1 MTQVMDRSGQVAVI
15 VGGTGAIG
23 GAIARR
29 LAEEGADIAFS
40 YGASAAKAAQLS
52 SHVESLGRRSYA
64 ASIKNEDAKAVAAFM
79 TAVVAD
85 FGRIDTLVYASG
97 PSFPLSF
104 VSAIGPEDWARVFA
118 ADVNGC
124 FFALGAA
131 LPHLRASRGS
141 FVAITAAGVERA
153 LARDV
158 LSLAPKSAI
167 TTLVRTIALEEGRNG
182 VRANCVAPGFI
193 DAGLGAS
200 IMEAVG
206 AKGAEALV
214 GNVPLRRAGTVEDVA
229 DAVSF
234 VSSGR
239 ASYITGTTLFVS
251 GGMEL

>member
-1 MTQVMDRSGQVAVI
+1 MNRSGQVAVVI
-15 VGGTGAIG
+15 GGTGAIG

-29 LAEEGADIAFS
+29 LAEEGADIAFVYRS
-40 YGASAAKAAQLS
+40 SAEKAARL
-52 SHVESLGRRSYA
+52 VAEIEGLGRRVHG
-64 ASIKNEDAKAVAAFM
+64 ASVKIEDADAVGHFMADVMAA
-79 TAVVAD
+79 

-97 PSFPLSF
+97 PSFPLAF
-104 VSAIGPEDWARVFA
+104 ISALKPEDWSGVFA

-124 FFALGAA
+124 FFALTAA
-131 LPHLRASRGS
+131 LPHLRAAKGC

-167 TTLVRTIALEEGRNG
+167 TTLVRTIALEEGRRG

-193 DAGLGAS
+193 DGGLGAS
-200 IMEAVG
+200 ILETVG
-206 AKGAEALV
+206 SKGADAIL
-214 GNVPLRRAGTVEDVA
+214 GTIPLRRTGTVEEIA

-234 VSSGR
+234 VSSKR
-239 ASYITGTTLFVS
+239 ASYITGTTIFVS